1 MSKLASSLIT
11 ISAVI
16 ALIVFYIYEH
26 PVKPTPLSNFS
37 APFVFGRFAP
47 PADNPLTNE
56 AVSLGRHLFYDV
68 RLSGN
73 NKISCATCHKQSLA
87 FSDGLKGSIGASGN
101 PLGFNSMSLV
111 NMMWGTRH
119 FFWDGRRNSLE
130 EQALDPI
137 QHIDEMDQNLE
148 QLLQELS
155 EIPEYEILFKAAY
168 GEISSVN
175 IAKALA
181 TFQRTLISSNS
192 RYDQYLRGEISL
204 SEEEELGRKLF
215 VAHPDA
221 KASLRGGNCIDCH
234 SQFLTAGFNSQ
245 YDGFTNNG
253 LDNEEALKPGLQAVT
268 GNPAHRGLFKVPTLR
283 NIALTAPY
291 MHDGRFATL
300 EQVLDH
306 YNEEIKLSSTLSPLI
321 QDANNIIIT
330 SKTNESMQNPSLN
343 LSGLEKK
350 AIIAFLKTLTD
361 KQFTQDKRFS
371 DPFQQ
376 VNNNEL

>member
-1 MSKLASSLIT
+1 MSKLASRIVT
-11 ISAVI
+11 IIAVI
-16 ALIVFYIYEH
+16 GLIFFYMYEH

-47 PADNPLTNE
+47 PTDNPLTNE
-56 AVSLGRHLFYDV
+56 AASLGRHLFYDV

-111 NMMWGTRH
+111 NMMWGTSH

-137 QHIDEMDQNLE
+137 QHVDEMDQNLE
-148 QLLQELS
+148 QLIQELS
-155 EIPEYEILFKAAY
+155 DIHEYEILFKAAY
-168 GEISSVN
+168 GEISAVN

-204 SEEEELGRKLF
+204 SEEEESGRKLF

-253 LDNEEALKPGLQAVT
+253 LDNEEALNPGLQAVT

-306 YNEEIKLSSTLSPLI
+306 YNEGIKLSSTLSPLI

-330 SKTNESMQNPSLN
+330 SKTNEPMQNPSLN
-343 LSGLEKK
+343 LNGLEKK